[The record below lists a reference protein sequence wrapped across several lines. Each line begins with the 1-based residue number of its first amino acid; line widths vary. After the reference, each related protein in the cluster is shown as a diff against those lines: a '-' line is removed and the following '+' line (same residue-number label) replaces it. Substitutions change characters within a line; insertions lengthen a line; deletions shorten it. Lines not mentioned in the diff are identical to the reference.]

1 MKRGF
6 QLPAHDPLLELVW
19 GDSHAASRD
28 QVKLYVGYLRQ
39 KLRSVGAD
47 AAAIE
52 TVRGFRYR
60 YRPSPA

>member
-6 QLPAHDPLLELVW
+6 QLLAHDPLLELVW
-19 GDSHAASRD
+19 GDSHAAS
-28 QVKLYVGYLRQ
+28 
-39 KLRSVGAD
+39 
-47 AAAIE
+47 IE